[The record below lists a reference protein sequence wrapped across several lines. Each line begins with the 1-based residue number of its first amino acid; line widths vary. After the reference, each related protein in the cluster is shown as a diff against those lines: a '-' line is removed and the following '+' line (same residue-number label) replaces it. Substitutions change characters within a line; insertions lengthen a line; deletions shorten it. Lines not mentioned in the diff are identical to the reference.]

1 MWWWQG
7 SRLQQ
12 SAGEQIG
19 SFLPA
24 DENAAAYGNF
34 DLRIPAW
41 SRADYFRRQE
51 LKLTWCQKVRAA
63 QSSNPDAKFN
73 AVSTEEICCIWC
85 HVRRAMN
92 RGDVGSIQG

>member
-34 DLRIPAW
+34 DLRIPA
-41 SRADYFRRQE
+41 
-51 LKLTWCQKVRAA
+51 
-63 QSSNPDAKFN
+63 
-73 AVSTEEICCIWC
+73 
-85 HVRRAMN
+85 
-92 RGDVGSIQG
+92 